1 MPQITE
7 EQWKRLIHYAKR
19 QFVHDL
25 LLGNLQNVKEIWERM
40 ESIHLSVMPK
50 VAIALRLENYYAL
63 TFDKSERWK
72 YQFREEIW
80 TYLGELLPDGILGV
94 PFAENLIALLVP
106 LKTST
111 YPENRVELLN
121 LIAPWSKEISSQFG
135 IKVTLGIGCVYNDP
149 RLLHFSFQESIR
161 VLDQP
166 GNLGL
171 AIRFSELP
179 CRQDQ
184 EELQIYPSS
193 VEKTEETEDPLL
205 RWPEWAKNRVVCKL
219 EMGDR
224 PGVIL
229 ELKDV
234 INQEIG
240 KFQGSDRKKF
250 APVVS
255 LELAMAILR
264 EVLPE
269 DNTRVAYAD
278 IADFLASSDREDSG
292 KWLAKFGEN
301 LIHWAKASGCSENSY
316 VARVKVYVEEHLEE
330 ELSLSYLADII
341 HLAPSYLSQLF
352 KKQTGEGL
360 NDFVAERRIYKAC
373 RLLQTTSLSVSDIAR
388 KVGFQDVNYFSRVF
402 KQRQHLTPLEFRKG
416 AKQN

>member
-7 EQWKRLIHYAKR
+7 EQWKRLIYYAKR
-19 QFVHDL
+19 QFVYDL
-25 LLGNLQNVKEIWERM
+25 LLGNLQNVKDIWERM
-40 ESIHLSVMPK
+40 ESIHCSVMPK

-63 TFDKSERWK
+63 TYDKSERWK

-80 TYLGELLPDGILGV
+80 TYLEELLPDWVLGV

-111 YPENRVELLN
+111 YTENRVELLN
-121 LIAPWSKEISSQFG
+121 LIAPWSMEVSNQFG
-135 IKVTLGIGCVYNDP
+135 IKIALGIGCFYSDP

-166 GNLGL
+166 ENLGQD
-171 AIRFSELP
+171 IRFSELP
-179 CRQDQ
+179 CGQAQ
-184 EELQIYPSS
+184 EERRIHPSI
-193 VEKTEETEDPLL
+193 VEETKETGDSLQS
-205 RWPEWAKNRVVCKL
+205 WPEWAKSRVIRKL

-234 INQEIG
+234 FDQHIG
-240 KFQGSDRKKF
+240 QFQGSDRKKF

-255 LELAMAILR
+255 LELVLAILR
-264 EVLPE
+264 EILPE
-269 DNTRVAYAD
+269 DNIQMAYEE
-278 IADFLASSDREDSG
+278 IANYMVSSDREDSR
-292 KWLAKFGEN
+292 KWLKKFGEN
-301 LIHWAKASGCSENSY
+301 LIHWAKASRCSENSY
-316 VARVKVYVEEHLEE
+316 VVRVKVYVEEHLEE
-330 ELSLSYLADII
+330 ELSLSYLAEII
-341 HLAPSYLSQLF
+341 HLTPSYLSQLF
-352 KKQTGEGL
+352 KKQTGEGF

-373 RLLQTTSLSVSDIAR
+373 RLLQTTSLAVSDIAR

-416 AKQN
+416 TKQN

>member
-7 EQWKRLIHYAKR
+7 EQWKRLIYDAKR

-25 LLGNLQNVKEIWERM
+25 LLGNLQNVKAIWERM
-40 ESIHLSVMPK
+40 ESIHISVMPK

-63 TFDKSERWK
+63 TYDKSERWK
-72 YQFREEIW
+72 HQFREEIW
-80 TYLGELLPDGILGV
+80 TYLEELLSNGVLGI

-111 YPENRVELLN
+111 YTENRIELLH
-121 LIAPWSKEISSQFG
+121 LMEPWPKEISDRFG
-135 IKVTLGIGCVYNDP
+135 IKVVLGIGCVYNDP

-161 VLDQP
+161 AIDQP
-166 GNLGL
+166 ENSGQE
-171 AIRFSELP
+171 IRFFGPL
-179 CRQDQ
+179 CGQDP
-184 EELQIYPSS
+184 EELQIQPSNA
-193 VEKTEETEDPLL
+193 EETKETENPLL
-205 RWPEWAKNRVVCKL
+205 RWPEWARSRVVHKL

-229 ELKDV
+229 ELKNVVD
-234 INQEIG
+234 QHLG
-240 KFQGSDRKKF
+240 QFQGSDRKKF
-250 APVVS
+250 APVVC
-255 LELAMAILR
+255 LELAMAIFR
-264 EVLPE
+264 EILPE
-269 DNTRVAYAD
+269 DNRQVGYAE
-278 IADFLASSDREDSG
+278 IADYMVSFDAVESG
-292 KWLAKFGEN
+292 KWLERFGEN
-301 LIHWAKASGCSENSY
+301 LIHWAKTSGCSENSY
-316 VARVKVYVEEHLEE
+316 VAGIKVYVEDHLEE

-373 RLLQTTSLSVSDIAR
+373 RLLQTTALSVSDIAR
-388 KVGFQDVNYFSRVF
+388 KVGFQDINYFSRVF

>member
-7 EQWKRLIHYAKR
+7 EQWKRLIYDAKR

-25 LLGNLQNVKEIWERM
+25 LLGNLQNVKAIWERM
-40 ESIHLSVMPK
+40 ESIHISVMPK

-63 TFDKSERWK
+63 TYDKSERWK
-72 YQFREEIW
+72 HQFREEIW
-80 TYLGELLPDGILGV
+80 TYLEELLSDWVLGV

-111 YPENRVELLN
+111 YTENRVELLN
-121 LIAPWSKEISSQFG
+121 LMTPWSKEISDQFG
-135 IKVTLGIGCVYNDP
+135 IKVALGIGCVYNDP

-161 VLDQP
+161 VLDQQE
-166 GNLGL
+166 NLGQE
-171 AIRFSELP
+171 IRFSELP
-179 CRQDQ
+179 CGQDQ
-184 EELQIYPSS
+184 EELQIYPSI
-193 VEKTEETEDPLL
+193 VEETKETGDPLL
-205 RWPEWAKNRVVCKL
+205 RWPEWAKSRVVRKL

-234 INQEIG
+234 FDQQIG

-264 EVLPE
+264 EILPE
-269 DNTRVAYAD
+269 DNTQVAYTE
-278 IADFLASSDREDSG
+278 IADYLASSDREDSG
-292 KWLAKFGEN
+292 KWLEKFGEN

-316 VARVKVYVEEHLEE
+316 VARVKVYVEDHLEE
-330 ELSLSYLADII
+330 ELSLSHLADFI

-373 RLLQTTSLSVSDIAR
+373 RLLWTTSLSVSDIAR
-388 KVGFQDVNYFSRVF
+388 IVGFQDVNYFSRVF
-402 KQRQHLTPLEFRKG
+402 KQRQYLTPLEFRKG